1 VAAAARPESLGPGAE
16 AMAPRI
22 AVLPGD
28 GIGRE
33 VVPEA
38 VAILEGL
45 RLGLEFE
52 FFDVDADRYLRT
64 GVALPP
70 EIFRRVEQ
78 ADAIFLGAIGDPRV
92 SDAAYQA
99 SVLSYL
105 RTAFDLYAN
114 VRPARLLDE
123 SLSPLRHPRRL
134 VDLVV
139 LRENTE
145 GLYAGMGTRYRPGS
159 EREVAIVHHYNTYAG
174 VTRILEYAFAI
185 ARREVCMVDK
195 WNAMPESGALW
206 HARFRAIA
214 ERYPGIRAR
223 HLMVDAAAAHLVR
236 DPEQFDVIVTEN
248 CFGDILSDLAGELAG
263 GIGMSPSGNF
273 NPAGRR
279 ALFEPVHGSAPDIA
293 GRGIANPIA
302 AIRTGGMLLHYL
314 GFKAE
319 AEAVEAAVVAAI
331 RAGERTRDLGGNL
344 STAEAAAAI
353 RRHLQRGG

>member
-1 VAAAARPESLGPGAE
+1 
-16 AMAPRI
+16 MAPHV

-38 VAILEGL
+38 VAVLEGL
-45 RLGLEFE
+45 GLGIEFE

-70 EIFRRVEQ
+70 EIFRRLER

-92 SDAAYQA
+92 SDPAYQA
-99 SVLSYL
+99 SVLGHL
-105 RTAFDLYAN
+105 RTVFDLYAN
-114 VRPARLLDE
+114 VRPARLLDR
-123 SLSPLRHPRRL
+123 SLSPLRHRRRRM
-134 VDLVV
+134 DLVV

-145 GLYAGMGTRYRPGS
+145 GLYAGMGARYRPGS
-159 EREVAIVHHYNTYAG
+159 DREVAIVHHYNTYAG

-206 HARFRAIA
+206 HARFRAVA
-214 ERYPGIRAR
+214 ERHPRLRAR
-223 HLMVDAAAAHLVR
+223 HLMIDAAAAHLVR
-236 DPEQFDVIVTEN
+236 DPGQFDVIVTEN

-263 GIGMSPSGNF
+263 GIGLAPSGNF

-279 ALFEPVHGSAPDIA
+279 AIFEPVHGSAPDIA

-302 AIRTGGMLLHYL
+302 AIRTGGMLLQHL
-314 GFKAE
+314 GFRAE
-319 AEAVEAAVVAAI
+319 ARALEAAVVAAV
-331 RAGERTRDLGGNL
+331 RAGERTRDLDGNL
-344 STAEAAAAI
+344 STTEAAAAI
-353 RRHLQRGG
+353 RRHLRRGE